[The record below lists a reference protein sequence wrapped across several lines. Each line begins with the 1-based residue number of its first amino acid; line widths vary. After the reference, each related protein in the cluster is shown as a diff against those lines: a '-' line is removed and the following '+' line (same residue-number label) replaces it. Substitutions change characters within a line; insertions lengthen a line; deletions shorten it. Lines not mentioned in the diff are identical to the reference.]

1 MKSIYSIFALFA
13 VLLLASCAKDEDKLY
28 LKSADS
34 NQLLAS
40 TDAVVLTEA
49 TSKLYAL
56 SLAWTDQTLQIS
68 HPQYKPTTD
77 VTTKVQ
83 VSLSEDFSGTVLES
97 AVNGLSQSYTV
108 SALNVV
114 AYQLGATVDQSQPV
128 YFRLAASTGSNLDP
142 AYSNTV
148 KVAVTPY
155 FIDFHYANILLKPD
169 MNDSGKDFYSPD
181 ANGEYSGFL
190 GASSWMG
197 IYVQEADGSVWHTAQ
212 DSNGDGITFGIT
224 TEVTEAENGWD
235 MWFPGMSGCYFVN
248 VNTEKKFWNALLL
261 PELTLTGIEGATAEY
276 SRGDGQWKAYFTG
289 TKDEELTLRIS
300 GTGKLYDQSSG
311 TDDTQAKDVKFAF
324 GGTAEKL
331 TFATGDEA
339 VPAEI
344 KVTVPADGE
353 CTLVI
358 DLNNPAECTV
368 SVVGGGAVA
377 PAYPSYVEMQ
387 GVGNMD
393 GAGKLAILQGSKDD
407 NEQPTGIYQGIYQLT
422 KGWDNFKI
430 VDPDNNIWYG
440 CDNNGAAL
448 VDGGGNMWFETEKGT
463 YIMDANLANKTWGC
477 TQIDQINVL
486 GDFNGWDTGKDL
498 MTFDAANNVWTATCD
513 IQNIGWG
520 FYFLLNNVAA
530 GIEWKWALK
539 GEPDALYLSG
549 TDGGGNIVP
558 AEPGIYKITL
568 NISAMTC
575 TMEKQ

>member
-83 VSLSEDFSGTVLES
+83 VSLNEDFSGTVLES
-97 AVNGLSQSYTV
+97 AVSGLSQSYTV

-276 SRGDGQWKAYFTG
+276 SRGDGQWKVYFTG